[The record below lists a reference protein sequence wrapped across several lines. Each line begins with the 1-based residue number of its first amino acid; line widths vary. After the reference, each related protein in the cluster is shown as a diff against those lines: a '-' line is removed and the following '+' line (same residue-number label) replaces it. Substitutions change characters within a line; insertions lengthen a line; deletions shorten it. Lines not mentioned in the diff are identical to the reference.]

1 LTNRQP
7 QTKVGM
13 GKDERSRMEKLPF
26 LQKLKEKGQQIKLEI
41 HALLLAYRNPCTPWY
56 AKVWAAL
63 VIAYAL
69 SPIDLVPDFIPVIG
83 YLDDLVLV
91 PAGIAVAVYMIPLE
105 VMQEAREETY
115 RVSTAQPGNTSEK
128 KYSWGIVL
136 VISIW
141 LVLLAIIGYLV
152 FRLVD

>member
-1 LTNRQP
+1 LSALTNQQP
-7 QTKVGM
+7 QMKVGM

-91 PAGIAVAVYMIPLE
+91 PAGIALAVKMIPAE
-105 VMQEAREETY
+105 VMREAREEAR
-115 RVSTAQPGNTSEK
+115 RVSAAQTGKNLVKNNP
-128 KYSWGIVL
+128 WGMC
-136 VISIW
+136 
-141 LVLLAIIGYLV
+141 
-152 FRLVD
+152 